1 MPASPARALRG
12 RVRRL
17 AAGVCASALV
27 FTPAAIAADR
37 EIIVTAAAPQAW
49 QGRTALSTALFHP
62 ATLKPCGGSEA
73 DVCDATLV
81 KVEGAGTL
89 SLAVTPR
96 DPGTGDVDL
105 YVHRPDAFGLPGQ
118 FVAAS
123 VGAGSNEA
131 VDLPGASGSY
141 IVAAV
146 SFAMGALNSP
156 GGFDGTARLAERAPA
171 PPDMD
176 RPHGRQEVLV
186 SDHRAGAASQ
196 PVVAVS
202 PRDRDVLVAAYR
214 VFADPAAYVS
224 RIATAVSFDRGARWT
239 PLGTVSTA
247 SAANPAVAFTD
258 DGDAL
263 LVTNEK
269 SATWGLAVRRWTR
282 PSRNDVARHRT
293 WEAPAALAAPPAG
306 STDERPVLATG
317 RDGSVMACW
326 ARTTDLGAFGRQS
339 VLCRH
344 SADAGVT
351 WADLSRSSPAQVAG
365 VPYGPYVGGV
375 ALTRHRGAYVVAWV
389 DALTG
394 VLDGSGLDSAWVARS
409 DGSAWSTPVRAAR
422 FRPLPDRFGGDS
434 FRNVTLLSLA
444 GSHGRLHLA
453 YATDAGGH
461 ADVRLSHSDDIG
473 AHWSEPVTVGAG
485 TGDQFQ
491 PSVAVTR
498 GRVHVSFLDRRLDPN
513 GRFADEWLAST
524 RDDGATW
531 KERRLSHDSWD
542 PAVGA
547 PRSPTGDLLGD
558 HQALAAAGCTLV
570 VLAADPHLATRRER
584 EFDRKLPRTSAPQL
598 FAWTLR
604 ASRRC

>member
-27 FTPAAIAADR
+27 FTPAAVAADR
-37 EIIVTAAAPQAW
+37 EIIVSAAAPQAW
-49 QGRTALSTALFHP
+49 QGRTALSTELFHP
-62 ATLKPCGGSEA
+62 ATLKPCGGSEG
-73 DVCDATLV
+73 DVCDTTLV

-89 SLAVTPR
+89 SLGLSPR
-96 DPGTGDVDL
+96 DAGTGDVDL
-105 YVHRPDAFGLPGQ
+105 YVYRPDAFGLSGPL
-118 FVAAS
+118 VAAS
-123 VGAGSNEA
+123 TGAGSNET
-131 VDLPGASGSY
+131 VHLPNATGSY

-146 SFAMGALNSP
+146 SFAMGAMGSM
-156 GGFDGTARLAERAPA
+156 GGFDGAATLTARAPA
-171 PPDMD
+171 PPDVD

-202 PRDRDVLVAAYR
+202 PRDRDVLVSAYR

-224 RIATAVSFDRGARWT
+224 RIATAVSFDRGERWT
-239 PLGTVSTA
+239 PLGAVSTTP
-247 SAANPAVAFTD
+247 AANPALAFTD

-263 LVTNEK
+263 LVTNEQGG
-269 SATWGLAVRRWTR
+269 SWGLAVRRWSH
-282 PSRNDVARHRT
+282 PSRSDVARHRT

-317 RDGSVMACW
+317 RDGSAMACW
-326 ARTTDLGAFGRQS
+326 ARTTDVGAFGRQA

-344 SADAGVT
+344 SADDGVT
-351 WADLSRSSPAQVAG
+351 WGDPSRPSPAQVAG

-375 ALTRHRGAYVVAWV
+375 ALARHRGAYSVAWV
-389 DALTG
+389 DTLAG
-394 VLDGSGLDSAWVARS
+394 VLDGSGHDSAWVARS
-409 DGSAWSTPVRAAR
+409 DGIAWGTPVRAAR
-422 FRPLPDRFGGDS
+422 FRPLPDRFAGDS

-444 GSHGRLHLA
+444 GTRERLHLA
-453 YATDAGGH
+453 FGTDAGGD
-461 ADVRLSHSDDIG
+461 ADIRLTRSDDAG

-498 GRVHVSFLDRRLDPN
+498 DRVHVSFLDRRLDPN

-524 RDDGATW
+524 RDGGATW

-547 PRSPTGDLLGD
+547 PHSPTGDLLGD
-558 HQALAAAGCTLV
+558 HQALATAGCTLIA
-570 VLAADPHLATRRER
+570 LTADPHLATRRDR
-584 EFDRKLPRTSAPQL
+584 DFDRKLPRTSAPQL